1 MLRCRECNGFVNE
14 DFVLAET
21 VVAVEAPAHQCAK
34 CGAALES
41 ASADCPACAS
51 DMLDQLLSAT
61 PEGAGDVSSRRMPPP
76 PPPGVSRLRDYTP
89 AAPIQRQ
96 EPVQR
101 EEPEASPS
109 NERAPAKNSPDR
121 GGRKAKRRGG
131 AAKSSSADDEAG
143 TDALYESETDVRS
156 SRSSTTE
163 PEIDRPAA
171 GVEADESAAIPEE
184 AASAAC
190 KSLLAALATP
200 DAEAL
205 SQVVTALGKLGDR
218 SAIGPLERLMV
229 NPEIR
234 VRRAAAEALIA
245 LGHPKGKAL
254 LDIAERKVA
263 ALPASAGPAY
273 SKPKSKRSSAPIDW
287 GAMLKPGLAVVGVA
301 ILGSGLWWWQ
311 SKPSAPKV
319 AKKVSS
325 AKAAA
330 QERLKKA
337 QQSPPSTPSGPS
349 AFDN

>member
-51 DMLDQLLSAT
+51 AMLDQLLSAT
-61 PEGAGDVSSRRMPPP
+61 PEGAGDVPSRRMPPP

-89 AAPIQRQ
+89 AAPIQR
-96 EPVQR
+96 EEA
-101 EEPEASPS
+101 EEPSSRGRAPEKDSPS
-109 NERAPAKNSPDR
+109 R
-121 GGRKAKRRGG
+121 GGRKAKRRSG
-131 AAKSSSADDEAG
+131 AAKTSPDDDEAG

-163 PEIDRPAA
+163 PEIDRPTAEA
-171 GVEADESAAIPEE
+171 DADESSAIPEE

-273 SKPKSKRSSAPIDW
+273 SKPKAKRSSAPIDW

-301 ILGSGLWWWQ
+301 ILGSGIWWWQ

-337 QQSPPSTPSGPS
+337 QQPPPSTPSGPS